1 LRRRS
6 DYRLVAAA
14 YVTIIRNGC
23 HMESGITIEKV
34 EPGSI
39 AAELELASGDRL
51 LAING
56 HPVQDIIDF
65 GYYSGEEELLLEVE
79 KADGDIWEIELLQEE
94 GESLGILFE
103 SPKPRS
109 CSNSCLFCFVDQL
122 PEGLRRSLYVKDE
135 DYRLSFLY
143 GNFVTLTS
151 LRQEEVRRICEQ
163 RLSPLYISVHATEP
177 DVRSMLLGNS
187 ECPPVL
193 DLLTELA
200 SSGIRMHT
208 QVVLCPGLNDGLHL
222 ERTVR
227 DLAALFPQVAS
238 LAVVP
243 LGLTRF
249 RDSLPELRQVTSHYA
264 SEFLALWQPRAR
276 ELAEQLG
283 TPFLY
288 FADEFYLKAE
298 KPFPPLADYGDLPQI
313 ENGVGMI
320 PLFLEEA
327 EDVLDNAEPMRE
339 GVVAVVTGKTPYPY
353 LDSFLR
359 RLAEKTGVTFRVF
372 PVNNSLFGDS
382 VTVAGLVP
390 GRDILEMYGRE
401 GFADV
406 ELVVIPDVMLKE
418 GEDVFID
425 DVTIGDLR
433 ETLGMQVEVCVATP
447 SGLYETIKRCLAI

>member
-1 LRRRS
+1 
-6 DYRLVAAA
+6 
-14 YVTIIRNGC
+14 
-23 HMESGITIEKV
+23 
-34 EPGSI
+34 
-39 AAELELASGDRL
+39 
-51 LAING
+51 
-56 HPVQDIIDF
+56 
-65 GYYSGEEELLLEVE
+65 
-79 KADGDIWEIELLQEE
+79 
-94 GESLGILFE
+94 
-103 SPKPRS
+103 
-109 CSNSCLFCFVDQL
+109 
-122 PEGLRRSLYVKDE
+122 
-135 DYRLSFLY
+135 
-143 GNFVTLTS
+143 
-151 LRQEEVRRICEQ
+151 
-163 RLSPLYISVHATEP
+163 
-177 DVRSMLLGNS
+177 
-187 ECPPVL
+187 
-193 DLLTELA
+193 
-200 SSGIRMHT
+200 
-208 QVVLCPGLNDGLHL
+208 
-222 ERTVR
+222 
-227 DLAALFPQVAS
+227 
-238 LAVVP
+238 
-243 LGLTRF
+243 
-249 RDSLPELRQVTSHYA
+249 
-264 SEFLALWQPRAR
+264 LWQPRAR

-283 TPFLY
+283 TPFLF

-390 GRDILEMYGRE
+390 GRDILEMYGKE